1 VRTLAL
7 LVATSVS
14 RLAAATPATAAPT
27 TPLVALA
34 AADDARKAVVIGAHG
49 EVYAP
54 DGKGAWVHR
63 LACATAGALTAAGR
77 AGGAIIASGDGVVY
91 RLAGNGWSAIRL
103 VQHGKAIVGTGAR
116 TLAAVGRQ
124 LYALDSLTNG
134 EPTKLA
140 VAPANVVALAA
151 GAKAIVVAT
160 DTGVFRIDGT
170 APPFGGAAGRGQART
185 SAGAKPV
192 AIPAA
197 PRRLRLISER
207 WALVDR
213 GALEL
218 TTGAVTAWPSGLTI
232 GPAATAPDGALVAI
246 ATTHAGLELVTLGK
260 SLARDPLALSGT
272 AVAVTVDRAGRA
284 LVVLADGRIALRDKA
299 GWTTTQVT
307 DEPPAPHPGAP
318 PATSL

>member
-1 VRTLAL
+1 VATRVRLLAL
-7 LVATSVS
+7 LLAASVS
-14 RLAAATPATAAPT
+14 SLAAGAPA

-34 AADDARKAVVIGAHG
+34 AGDDARKAVVIGAQG
-49 EVYAP
+49 EVYEP
-54 DGKGAWVHR
+54 DGKGAWIHR
-63 LACATAGALTAAGR
+63 LPSTTAGALTAAGR

-91 RLAGNGWSAIRL
+91 RLAANGWSAIRL
-103 VQHGKAIVGTGAR
+103 VQHGKAIVGTGTR

-124 LYALDSLTNG
+124 LFALDSLTQG

-140 VAPANVVALAA
+140 VAPANVLALAA

-160 DTGVFRIDGT
+160 DTGVFRIDG
-170 APPFGGAAGRGQART
+170 P
-185 SAGAKPV
+185 KPV

-207 WALVDR
+207 WAIVDR

-218 TTGAVTAWPSGLTI
+218 TTGTLVAWPSGLTI
-232 GPAATAPDGALVAI
+232 GPAATTPDGALVVI
-246 ATTHAGLELVTLGK
+246 ATARAGLELVTLRPPGK
-260 SLARDPLALSGT
+260 AALVRDPLALSGT

-284 LVVLADGRIALRDKA
+284 VVVLSDGRIAVRAQA

-307 DEPPAPHPGAP
+307 DEPPAARPGAP
-318 PATSL
+318 PATSM